1 MKITQDR
8 QHQIET
14 ALAHMSLPPGVS
26 IRPWTEADFA
36 EVQRL
41 SAAEGWPTPN
51 ERPDESLISWRNAW
65 PALVATDG
73 EAIIGFVRA
82 LTDGEVTMYIAE
94 LLVVPERRGQGL
106 GRALL
111 DVCHHLYPH
120 TRLDLL
126 STESSDRFYEA
137 NGFRRFQGFRKS
149 YR

>member
-1 MKITQDR
+1 MTSRKYQV
-8 QHQIET
+8 EV
-14 ALAHMSLPPGVS
+14 ALAQVSLPPGVS
-26 IRPWTEADFA
+26 IRPWTEADFPA
-36 EVQRL
+36 IQRL

-51 ERPDESLISWRNAW
+51 ERPDESLTSWRNAW

-73 EAIIGFVRA
+73 EAVIGFVRA
-82 LTDGEVTMYIAE
+82 LTDGAVTMYIAE

-111 DVCHHLYPH
+111 DVCHHLHPH
-120 TRLDLL
+120 ARLDLL
-126 STESSDRFYEA
+126 STVSSDGFYEV